1 MTQSP
6 NKEALEEIVG
16 RQITDCCLWIDRL
29 SKDKENLIQSR
40 MIGRLSKR
48 LQCQALIF
56 LELLRLLMRAKKAS
70 SKSYQK
76 SGNDY

>member
-29 SKDKENLIQSR
+29 SRGRENLIQSH
-40 MIGRLSKR
+40 MISCLPKRLSISGSNSYG
-48 LQCQALIF
+48 AF
-56 LELLRLLMRAKKAS
+56 EAFMRAKRAS
-70 SKSYQK
+70 S
-76 SGNDY
+76 